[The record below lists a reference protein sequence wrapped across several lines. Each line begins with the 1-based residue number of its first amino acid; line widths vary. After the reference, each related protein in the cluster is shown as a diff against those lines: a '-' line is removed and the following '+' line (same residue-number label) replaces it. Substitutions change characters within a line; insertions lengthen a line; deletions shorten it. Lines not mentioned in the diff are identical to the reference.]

1 MARAVHREQTD
12 ISMDYV
18 NIPDPSAYRRSNIHN
33 DMYLAAPGTKLY
45 KLVAVSFGFLC
56 ILQVALNV
64 SLRLGFY
71 SPDSCN
77 NGTEDLDKLR
87 KLADDYFQQGWVYFH
102 PSLYYISL
110 IKKTW
115 QESREDCLRR
125 GADLVIINTKDE
137 QDFTRQFHKFTWIGL
152 NDSTK
157 KRNWK
162 WVDGTPLTKSYWG
175 PGEPNRFEG
184 KNESCVEIRFHEI
197 ENSWNDI
204 PCEDK
209 NFWICEKNVYL

>member
-1 MARAVHREQTD
+1 MARAVHREQID
-12 ISMDYV
+12 ISMDYA
-18 NIPDPSAYRRSNIHN
+18 NLPDPSACRRSDIHN
-33 DMYLAAPGTKLY
+33 EVHLAAPGTKLY

-56 ILQVALNV
+56 ILQVVLNV

-71 SPDSCN
+71 SLDNCN
-77 NGTEDLDKLR
+77 NGREDLDKLR
-87 KLADDYFQQGWVYFH
+87 KLADDFQKGWVYFH

-110 IKKTW
+110 IEKTW
-115 QESREDCLRR
+115 QESRADCLRR

-137 QDFTRQFHKFTWIGL
+137 QDFTRQFHKLTWIGL

-175 PGEPNRFEG
+175 PGEPNRLEDR
-184 KNESCVEIRFHEI
+184 NESCVEIRFHET

-204 PCEDK
+204 TCEDQ
-209 NFWICEKNVYL
+209 NFWICEKNVNL

>member
-12 ISMDYV
+12 ISMDYA
-18 NIPDPSAYRRSNIHN
+18 NLPDPSACRRSDIHN
-33 DMYLAAPGTKLY
+33 EVHLAAPGRKLY
-45 KLVAVSFGFLC
+45 KLVALSFAFLC

-71 SPDSCN
+71 SLDICN
-77 NGTEDLDKLR
+77 NETEDLDKLR
-87 KLADDYFQQGWVYFH
+87 KLADDYFQQGWLYFH

-115 QESREDCLRR
+115 QESREDCLQR

-152 NDSTK
+152 NDTTK
-157 KRNWK
+157 KGNWK

-175 PGEPNRFEG
+175 TGEPNGFEHD
-184 KNESCVEIRFHEI
+184 NESCVEIRFYYQ
-197 ENSWNDI
+197 ENSWNDE
-204 PCEDK
+204 PCDAQ